1 MTVFK
6 NATPNTYAMEAISIM
21 GLTDPLHGL
30 AVAKL
35 ITDLRNYNI
44 WNKMLAVYPFAGLTA
59 TTQGW
64 NLKNLQNNPTGYYLQ
79 FGSVLG
85 TGWIHSAAGATPN
98 PTSGSYCDTSIIPS
112 THLTNNNVHF
122 SIYTTN
128 NQTGTVGFG
137 AISDGGTKNL
147 LSYLNTSAGR
157 TEVVSKNSTAS
168 WVNTGVSRGLVTLN
182 NTAGNNTAGYQNGV
196 KKNTNIIADA
206 GDLPSTKFY
215 LGSIN
220 TDDTPGGTAAHT
232 SATINFASLGSGL
245 TDSDVRYL
253 YLAVQA
259 YQTLLN
265 RAV

>member
-44 WNKMLAVYPFAGLTA
+44 WDKMIAVYPFAGLT
-59 TTQGW
+59 TVTQGW
-64 NLKNLQNNPTGYYLQ
+64 NLKDLRNNSAAYYLQ

-85 TGWIHSAAGATPN
+85 TGWIHSTTGATPN
-98 PTSGSYCDTSIIPS
+98 PTSGSYCDTNIIPA

-122 SIYTTN
+122 SIYTTD

-137 AISDGGTKNL
+137 AISDGGSKNL
-147 LSYLNTSAGR
+147 LSYLNTATGR
-157 TEVVSKNSTAS
+157 TETVSKTSTAS
-168 WVNTGVSRGLVTLN
+168 WINSGVTRGLVTLN
-182 NTAGNNTAGYQNGV
+182 NTAVNNTAGYQNGI
-196 KKNTNIIADA
+196 KKNTNIISDA
-206 GDLPSTKFY
+206 GTLPTTKFY

-232 SATINFASLGSGL
+232 SATINFACLGPAL
-245 TDSDVRYL
+245 TDSDIRYL

-259 YQTLLN
+259 YQTLLG